1 MATQYLGAGT
11 FVANSALTA
20 FRAVVISNNRGV
32 GLAATAGSV
41 DGITQIDAASGD
53 FVTVA
58 FLHGQGTQKISML
71 AGPITVG
78 DTIYIGA
85 NGLGAVSGTV
95 VLGKTLTTATEAG
108 AVVEFIPKLNSL

>member
-53 FVTVA
+53 YVTVA
-58 FLHGQGTQKISML
+58 FLHGQGTQKISLL
-71 AGPITVG
+71 AGPVTIG
-78 DTIYIGA
+78 DTLYIGA
-85 NGLGAVSGTV
+85 NGLAAVSGTV

-108 AVVEFIPKLNSL
+108 AILEFIPKLNNL

>member
-53 FVTVA
+53 YVTFG
-58 FLHGQGTQKISML
+58 FLGNNTIKVSLL
-71 AGPITVG
+71 AGPVTVGNTLFAVAGGLVAITGTITVG
-78 DTIYIGA
+78 KSLSTASDA
-85 NGLGAVSGTV
+85 N
-95 VLGKTLTTATEAG
+95 
-108 AVVEFIPKLNSL
+108 AVVEILPRNL

>member
-41 DGITQIDAASGD
+41 DGITQIDADIVEAVRIEKTGD
-53 FVTVA
+53 A
-58 FLHGQGTQKISML
+58 CAQ
-71 AGPITVG
+71 
-78 DTIYIGA
+78 
-85 NGLGAVSGTV
+85 
-95 VLGKTLTTATEAG
+95 
-108 AVVEFIPKLNSL
+108 

>member
-58 FLHGQGTQKISML
+58 FLHGQGTQKISLL
-71 AGPITVG
+71 AGPTTVG
-78 DTIYIGA
+78 DTLYIGA
-85 NGLGAVSGTV
+85 NGLAAITGTV

-108 AVVEFIPKLNSL
+108 AILEFIPKLNSL